1 MSAERPAVPPA
12 ESAAEPPADR
22 AVENGSTL
30 WAAAQAELDA
40 VAERLGLDEGMHRV
54 LRVPKRELE
63 VHFPVRFDDGHVE
76 AVTGWRVHHNI
87 NRGPSTGGVRYTAD
101 LTLDVVRANAM
112 WNTWKAA
119 LIEIPYGGA
128 FGGVVIN
135 PRRLSA
141 HEREGLTR
149 RYTTEISP
157 LIGPSQD
164 IPMPDVNTDQQTM
177 AWMMDTFSMH
187 RGYTIRGVVT
197 GKPPSIGGSR
207 GQREA
212 ASRGAMRAIRAVARQ
227 QGVGL
232 DGARVV
238 IQGFGRV
245 GTLLAE
251 MLVAAGAR
259 VLAIADDRHAVRNP
273 EGISIAPA
281 VAHISERDTIAELRD
296 TEPLER
302 SEVFAQPCDIFISA
316 GLQHQITRANA
327 PAIRARI
334 VAEAAN
340 GPTTPEADRIL
351 RDKGVTVIPDILGT
365 AGGFV
370 VGYFEWVQDLQSFFW
385 TDAEVAA
392 ELDRIMDDAAAA
404 VMAAA
409 EQHHV
414 DLRTAAL
421 MVAIGR
427 TAEAT
432 TLRGLY
438 P

>member
-1 MSAERPAVPPA
+1 MT
-12 ESAAEPPADR
+12 ADR
-22 AVENGSTL
+22 PTDNGAQL
-30 WAAAQAELDA
+30 WAGAQAELDA
-40 VAERLGLDEGMHRV
+40 VAERLGLDDGMHRV

-119 LIEIPYGGA
+119 LVEIPYGGA

-135 PRRLSA
+135 PKKLSA

-164 IPMPDVNTDQQTM
+164 IPMPDVNTDDQTM

-212 ASRGAMRAIRAVARQ
+212 VSRGALRAIQAVARQ
-227 QGVGL
+227 HGVAL

-238 IQGFGRV
+238 VQGFGRV
-245 GTLLAE
+245 GTILAELLA
-251 MLVAAGAR
+251 AAGAR
-259 VLAIADDRHAVRNP
+259 VVALADDRHAVRNGD
-273 EGISIAPA
+273 GIAIGAA
-281 VAHISERDTIAELRD
+281 VAHMAERDTIDELRGAEGVD
-296 TEPLER
+296 R
-302 SEVFAQPCDIFISA
+302 REVFGEPCDILISA
-316 GLQHQITRANA
+316 GLSHQITRANA
-327 PAIRARI
+327 PTIQARI

-392 ELDRIMDDAAAA
+392 ELDRVMDDAALA
-404 VMAAA
+404 VMSAA
-409 EQHHV
+409 EQHHT

-421 MVAIGR
+421 MVAVGR
-427 TAEAT
+427 TATAT

>member
-1 MSAERPAVPPA
+1 MT
-12 ESAAEPPADR
+12 ADR
-22 AVENGSTL
+22 PTDNGAQL
-30 WAAAQAELDA
+30 WAGAQAELDA
-40 VAERLGLDEGMHRV
+40 VAERLGLDDGMHRV

-119 LIEIPYGGA
+119 LVEIPYGGA

-135 PRRLSA
+135 PKKLSA

-164 IPMPDVNTDQQTM
+164 IPMPDVNTDDQTM

-212 ASRGAMRAIRAVARQ
+212 VSRGALRAIQAVARQ
-227 QGVGL
+227 QGVAL
-232 DGARVV
+232 DGSRVV
-238 IQGFGRV
+238 VQGFGRV
-245 GTLLAE
+245 GTILAE
-251 MLVAAGAR
+251 MLAGAGAR
-259 VLAIADDRHAVRNP
+259 VVALADDRHAVRNP
-273 EGISIAPA
+273 DGIAIGAA
-281 VAHISERDTIAELRD
+281 VAHMAERDTIDELRGAEAVD
-296 TEPLER
+296 R
-302 SEVFAQPCDIFISA
+302 REVFSEPCEILISA
-316 GLQHQITRANA
+316 GLSHQITRANA
-327 PAIRARI
+327 PTIQAKI

-392 ELDRIMDDAAAA
+392 ELDRVMDDAALA
-404 VMAAA
+404 VMSAA
-409 EQHHV
+409 EQHHA

-421 MVAIGR
+421 MVAVGR
-427 TAEAT
+427 TATAT

>member
-1 MSAERPAVPPA
+1 MT
-12 ESAAEPPADR
+12 AAQATT
-22 AVENGSTL
+22 NGAQL
-30 WAAAQAELDA
+30 WADAQAELDH
-40 VAERLGLDEGMHRV
+40 VADRLRLDDGMHRV
-54 LRVPKRELE
+54 LRLPKRELE
-63 VHFPVRFDDGHVE
+63 VHFPIRFDDGRVD

-87 NRGPSTGGVRYTAD
+87 NRGPSTGGVRFTAD
-101 LTLDVVRANAM
+101 LTLDLVRANAM

-119 LIEIPYGGA
+119 IVEIPYGGA

-135 PRRLSA
+135 PKRLSA
-141 HEREGLTR
+141 HEREGMTR

-157 LIGPSQD
+157 IIGPAQD
-164 IPMPDVNTDQQTM
+164 IPMPDVNTDEQTM

-197 GKPPSIGGSR
+197 GKPPSIGGTR

-212 ASRGAMRAIRAVARQ
+212 VSLGALRSIHAVASRHGVA
-227 QGVGL
+227 L

-238 IQGFGRV
+238 LQGFGRV
-245 GTLLAE
+245 GTVLAE
-251 MLVAAGAR
+251 MLGGVGAR
-259 VLAIADDRHAVRNP
+259 IVAIADDRYAIRNP
-273 EGISIAPA
+273 NGIDVGPA
-281 VAHISERDTIAELRD
+281 VAHMAEHDSAEELPGG
-296 TEPLER
+296 EPMDRGEIFG
-302 SEVFAQPCDIFISA
+302 EPCEILVSA
-316 GLQHQITRANA
+316 GLQGQISAANA
-327 PAIRARI
+327 GTIQARI

-340 GPTTPEADRIL
+340 GATSPEADRL
-351 RDKGVTVIPDILGT
+351 LFDNGVTVIPDLLCT

-385 TDAEVAA
+385 TDAEVTA
-392 ELDRIMDDAAAA
+392 ELERVMNDATAA

-409 EQHHV
+409 DQHAV

-421 MVAIGR
+421 MVGIGR
-427 TAEAT
+427 AAEAT

>member
-1 MSAERPAVPPA
+1 MSAER
-12 ESAAEPPADR
+12 
-22 AVENGSTL
+22 STDDGAQL
-30 WAAAQAELDA
+30 WAGAQAELDA
-40 VAERLGLDEGMHRV
+40 VAERLGLDDGMHRV

-63 VHFPVRFDDGHVE
+63 VHFPVRFDDGHIEV
-76 AVTGWRVHHNI
+76 VTGWRVHHNI

-101 LTLDVVRANAM
+101 LTLDIVRANAM

-119 LIEIPYGGA
+119 LVEIPYGGA

-135 PRRLSA
+135 PKKLSA

-164 IPMPDVNTDQQTM
+164 IPMPDVNTDDQTM

-212 ASRGAMRAIRAVARQ
+212 VSRGALRAIQAVARQ
-227 QGVGL
+227 HGVAL

-238 IQGFGRV
+238 VQGFGRV
-245 GTLLAE
+245 GTILAE
-251 MLVAAGAR
+251 MLAAAGAR
-259 VLAIADDRHAVRNP
+259 VVALADDRHAVRNP
-273 EGISIAPA
+273 DGIAIGAA
-281 VAHISERDTIAELRD
+281 VAHMAERDTIDELRGAEAVD
-296 TEPLER
+296 R
-302 SEVFAQPCDIFISA
+302 REVFSERCEILISA
-316 GLQHQITRANA
+316 GLSHQITRANA
-327 PAIRARI
+327 PTIQAKI

-392 ELDRIMDDAAAA
+392 ELDRVMDDAALA
-404 VMAAA
+404 VMSAA
-409 EQHHV
+409 EQHHT

-421 MVAIGR
+421 MVAVGR
-427 TAEAT
+427 TATAT

>member
-1 MSAERPAVPPA
+1 MT
-12 ESAAEPPADR
+12 ADR
-22 AVENGSTL
+22 PTDNGAQL
-30 WAAAQAELDA
+30 WAGAQAELDA
-40 VAERLGLDEGMHRV
+40 VAERLGLDDGMHRV

-119 LIEIPYGGA
+119 LVEIPYGGA

-135 PRRLSA
+135 PKKLYPPA
-141 HEREGLTR
+141 PEGLTR

-164 IPMPDVNTDQQTM
+164 IPMPDVNTDDQTM

-212 ASRGAMRAIRAVARQ
+212 VSRGALRAIQAVARQ
-227 QGVGL
+227 QGVAL

-238 IQGFGRV
+238 VQGFGRV
-245 GTLLAE
+245 GTILAE
-251 MLVAAGAR
+251 MLAAAGAR
-259 VLAIADDRHAVRNP
+259 VVALADDRHAVRNYD
-273 EGISIAPA
+273 GIAIGTA
-281 VAHISERDTIAELRD
+281 VAHMAERDTIDELRGAEAVD
-296 TEPLER
+296 R
-302 SEVFAQPCDIFISA
+302 REVFGEPCEILISA
-316 GLQHQITRANA
+316 GLSHQITQAIA
-327 PAIRARI
+327 PTIQARI

-340 GPTTPEADRIL
+340 GPTTTEADRIL

-392 ELDRIMDDAAAA
+392 ELDRVMDDAALA
-404 VMAAA
+404 VMSAA
-409 EQHHV
+409 EQHHT

-421 MVAIGR
+421 MVAVGR
-427 TAEAT
+427 TATAT

>member
-1 MSAERPAVPPA
+1 MAAVN
-12 ESAAEPPADR
+12 AADEGAQ
-22 AVENGSTL
+22 L
-30 WAAAQAELDA
+30 WADAQAELDL

-63 VHFPVRFDDGHVE
+63 VHFPIRFDDGRIV

-87 NRGPSTGGVRYTAD
+87 NRGPSTGGVRFTAD
-101 LTLDVVRANAM
+101 LTLDLVRANAM

-119 LIEIPYGGA
+119 IVEIPYGGA

-135 PRRLSA
+135 PKRLSA
-141 HEREGLTR
+141 HEREGMTR

-157 LIGPSQD
+157 IIGPAQD
-164 IPMPDVNTDQQTM
+164 IPMPDVNTDEQTM

-197 GKPPSIGGSR
+197 GKPPSIGGTR

-212 ASRGAMRAIRAVARQ
+212 VSLGALRVVQAVARRQ
-227 QGVGL
+227 DVAL
-232 DGARVV
+232 EGARVV
-238 IQGFGRV
+238 MQGFGRV
-245 GTLLAE
+245 GTVLAE
-251 MLVAAGAR
+251 MLVQAGAR
-259 VLAIADDRHAVRNP
+259 VVAIADDRHAIRNP
-273 EGISIAPA
+273 NGIDVGAA
-281 VAHISERDTIAELRD
+281 VAHMAEHDSAEALPGGEAMDRA
-296 TEPLER
+296 EIFGE
-302 SEVFAQPCDIFISA
+302 ACDILVSA
-316 GLQHQITRANA
+316 GLQGQISAANA
-327 PAIRARI
+327 GRVQAKI

-340 GPTTPEADRIL
+340 GATSPEADRIL
-351 RDKGVTVIPDILGT
+351 FDSGVTVIPDLVCT

-385 TDAEVAA
+385 TDAEVTA
-392 ELDRIMDDAAAA
+392 ELERIMNDAVAA

-409 EQHHV
+409 DQHKV

-421 MVAIGR
+421 MVGIGR
-427 TAEAT
+427 AAEAT

>member
-1 MSAERPAVPPA
+1 MTAHGPTE
-12 ESAAEPPADR
+12 D
-22 AVENGSTL
+22 GGQL

-40 VAERLGLDEGMHRV
+40 VAERLKLDAGMHRV

-63 VHFPVRFDDGHVE
+63 VHFPVRFDDGRVE

-87 NRGPSTGGVRYTAD
+87 NRGPSTGGVRYTPD

-119 LIEIPYGGA
+119 LVEIPYGGA
-128 FGGVVIN
+128 FGGVVID
-135 PRRLSA
+135 PKRLSA

-149 RYTTEISP
+149 RYATEISP
-157 LIGPSQD
+157 LIGPTRD
-164 IPMPDVNTDQQTM
+164 IPMPDVNTDDQTM
-177 AWMMDTFSMH
+177 AWMMDTYSMH
-187 RGYTIRGVVT
+187 QGYTIRGVVT
-197 GKPPSIGGSR
+197 GKPPAIGGSR

-212 ASRGAMRAIRAVARQ
+212 VSRGAMRAIRAVAAR
-227 QGVGL
+227 QGVAL

-238 IQGFGRV
+238 VQGFGRV
-245 GTLLAE
+245 GTILAE
-251 MLVAAGAR
+251 MLGAAGGR
-259 VLAIADDRHAVRNP
+259 VVAIADDRHAARNP
-273 EGISIAPA
+273 AGIALPPA
-281 VAHISERDTIAELRD
+281 LAHMAKHDSVAGLPGG
-296 TEPLER
+296 EPVDR
-302 SEVFAQPCDIFISA
+302 REVFGEPCEILVSA
-316 GLQHQITRANA
+316 GLQHQINADNA
-327 PAIRARI
+327 PAIVASI
-334 VAEAAN
+334 VVEAAN
-340 GPTTPEADRIL
+340 GPTTPEADQIL
-351 RDKGVTVIPDILGT
+351 RDRGTTVLPDILGT

-385 TDAEVAA
+385 TDDEVGAQ
-392 ELDRIMDDAAAA
+392 LDRIMDGAAAA

-409 EQHHV
+409 DRHRV

-421 MVAIGR
+421 MVAVGR

>member
-1 MSAERPAVPPA
+1 MTVERPT
-12 ESAAEPPADR
+12 D
-22 AVENGSTL
+22 NGAQL
-30 WAAAQAELDA
+30 WAGAQAELDA

-119 LIEIPYGGA
+119 LVEIPYGGA

-135 PRRLSA
+135 PKKLSA

-164 IPMPDVNTDQQTM
+164 IPMPDVNTDEQTM

-212 ASRGAMRAIRAVARQ
+212 VSRGALRAIQAVAAQ
-227 QGVGL
+227 HAVAL

-238 IQGFGRV
+238 VQGFGRV
-245 GTLLAE
+245 GTILAD
-251 MLVAAGAR
+251 MLVGAGAR
-259 VLAIADDRHAVRNP
+259 VVALADDRHAVRNAN
-273 EGISIAPA
+273 GIAVGSA
-281 VAHISERDTIAELRD
+281 VAHMAERDTIAELRGAEAVD
-296 TEPLER
+296 R
-302 SEVFAQPCDIFISA
+302 REVFAEPCEILISA
-316 GLQHQITRANA
+316 GLSHQITRANA
-327 PAIRARI
+327 PGIQARI

-392 ELDRIMDDAAAA
+392 ELDRVMDDAARA

-409 EQHHV
+409 EQHHA

-421 MVAIGR
+421 MVAVGR
-427 TAEAT
+427 TAAAT